1 MENDNTSDNAV
12 AKRIFN
18 IVQHTLEFLIVLIRI
33 ILELCFAL
41 VQLFMPRKLKD
52 VSNEI
57 VLITGTGHGIGREL
71 ALHYAALGSTVIC
84 IDINEKNNDETVKKA
99 KRLKNAGSVY
109 SYTCDVTD
117 RNAVLK
123 LADRIK
129 DEIGLVSV
137 LVNNV
142 GIMPTHPFDQQTAD
156 EIRQVFEINVFS
168 QFWTLQAFLPHMKQ
182 QNRGHIIAMSSIAG
196 LVGNANV
203 VPYCASKFAVRGLME
218 ALHEEM
224 RTGPYNEHITGSI
237 IYPYMTNTGLCKK
250 PIIKF
255 PSILGLL
262 DPKVVAKHIVEGHR
276 ANITEITIPSSL
288 FYINNW
294 CRILPIKCA
303 LLLKDFIGGGLGSDL

>member
-1 MENDNTSDNAV
+1 MENDNTSDIAV
-12 AKRIFN
+12 MKRIFD
-18 IVQHTLEFLIVLIRI
+18 IVQHTLEFLIVFIRI
-33 ILELCFAL
+33 ILELCISL
-41 VQLFMPRKLKD
+41 VQLFIPKKLKD
-52 VSNEI
+52 VSKEI

-71 ALHYAALGSTVIC
+71 ALHYTVLGSTVIC
-84 IDINEKNNDETVKKA
+84 IDINEKNNEVTVKKA
-99 KRLKNAGSVY
+99 KRLNAGSVY

-117 RNAVLK
+117 RNAVLQ

-129 DEIGLVSV
+129 NEIGLVSV

-142 GIMPTHPFDQQTAD
+142 GIMPTHPFEQQTAD

-182 QNRGHIIAMSSIAG
+182 QNHGHITAMSSIAG

-218 ALHEEM
+218 ALHEET
-224 RTGPYNEHITGSI
+224 RTGPYKNKITGSV

-255 PSILGLL
+255 PSVLGLL
-262 DPKVVAKHIVEGHR
+262 DPKVVAEHIVEAHR
-276 ANITEITIPSSL
+276 ANIREVTIPSSL
-288 FYINNW
+288 LYINNW
-294 CRILPIKCA
+294 CRVLPVNCA